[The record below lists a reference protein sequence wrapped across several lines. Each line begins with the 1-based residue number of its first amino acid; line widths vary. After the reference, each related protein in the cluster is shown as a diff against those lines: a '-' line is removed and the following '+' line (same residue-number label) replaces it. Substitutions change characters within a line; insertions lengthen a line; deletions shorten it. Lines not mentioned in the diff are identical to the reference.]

1 MTSPE
6 SASLSARLPAD
17 GVSSEIAKASSNATE
32 ILLLL
37 PPAASVFGAAWVLP
51 SVSVAEVSSPL
62 ELIRV
67 AWTIVE
73 PPPSAPESSPPA
85 AVAARLSKSMPEALG
100 SSSAAVSRSS
110 RLSASASSAL
120 SIICSRLSRLP
131 SASNSSKVSAWSTL
145 SSAPGAR
152 SAIRSALIKKTGWP
166 AMTND
171 CPSLKI
177 SSTTPPSEVS
187 TDSPS
192 NNASPACNNRR
203 SPSAFTA

>member
-1 MTSPE
+1 MTSPA

-17 GVSSEIAKASSNATE
+17 GVSSEIAKASSTATE
-32 ILLLL
+32 ILLFAP
-37 PPAASVFGAAWVLP
+37 PPASVLGAAWVFP

-62 ELIRV
+62 GLIRV
-67 AWTIVE
+67 AWTILE

-85 AVAARLSKSMPEALG
+85 AVAAKLSKSMPEAVG
-100 SSSAAVSRSS
+100 SSSAAASRSS
-110 RLSASASSAL
+110 RLSASAASAL

-131 SASNSSKVSAWSTL
+131 SASNSSKVSACNAL

-166 AMTND
+166 AMMSD
-171 CPSLKI
+171 WPSLRV